1 MGYLKLYVAYG
12 SGPCASILML
22 CRHLQLNVTQIRI
35 DTYRGEHR
43 GSEYRKINPLMKV
56 PTLDDN
62 GFLLGESRA
71 IMTYLINKYCPG
83 TPLYPT
89 NDPAKRAKIEEMMYF
104 HLKLF
109 FAAGSMLGGVI
120 LRKEFSLDQEK
131 VKVWYEVLQ
140 EVETMFGGHS
150 YAVGNTLTIAD
161 FVYLPDITYVV
172 DIFNA
177 DLTNFPAIKRYVD
190 KLSKE
195 LPYYHELNTRPHEII
210 RLLYEERLGGKLPPA
225 RILN

>member
-1 MGYLKLYVAYG
+1 MANLKLYVAYG

-22 CRHLQLNVTQIRI
+22 CKHLKLNVTTIRI

-43 GSEYRKINPLMKV
+43 GAAYRKINPLAKV

-62 GFLLGESRA
+62 GFRLGESRA

-83 TPLYPT
+83 TPLYP
-89 NDPAKRAKIEEMMYF
+89 NDPAKRAKIDEMMYF

-109 FAAGSMLGGVI
+109 FAAGAMLGGVI

-131 VKVWYEVLQ
+131 VKQWYDVLN
-140 EVETMFGGHS
+140 EVELLFDGHTC
-150 YAVGNTLTIAD
+150 AVGDNLTIAD

-177 DLTNFPAIKRYVD
+177 DLTNYPNIKRYID

-195 LPYYHELNTRPHEII
+195 LPYYWELNTRPHEII

-225 RILN
+225 RIIN